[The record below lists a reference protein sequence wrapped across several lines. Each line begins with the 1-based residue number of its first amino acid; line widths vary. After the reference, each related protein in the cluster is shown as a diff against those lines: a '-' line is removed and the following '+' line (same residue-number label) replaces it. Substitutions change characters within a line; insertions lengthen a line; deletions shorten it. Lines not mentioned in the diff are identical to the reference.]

1 MGHLGL
7 LEEHGDHGLKKK
19 TTTQTQKTKNRGW
32 ASCWPSLRK

>member
-19 TTTQTQKTKNRGW
+19 QQHKHKKQKTEGGQV
-32 ASCWPSLRK
+32 AGHL